1 MSELSPQGSKYTD
14 DQRKECAVLY
24 AIKGSFSA
32 VSRET
37 GIPCRTV
44 TDWQNTDWWDALV
57 AEVRHEKADEHI
69 AKYTALVSDAIDYA
83 HANLDKAS
91 PKDALIMAATA
102 TDKARLLM
110 NQPTSISGKSSDLT
124 QLAQRFAQIER
135 DHQAITNSVVSTI
148 DSHSNK

>member
-1 MSELSPQGSKYTD
+1 MSELSLQGSKYTD

-32 VSRET
+32 VSRDT
-37 GIPCRTV
+37 GIPRKTV
-44 TDWQNTDWWDALV
+44 SEWQKTDWWDGLV

-110 NQPTSISGKSSDLT
+110 NQPTTISGKGSDLT

-135 DHQAITNSVVSTI
+135 DHQSIQDSVCATQ
-148 DSHSNK
+148 DKGDT